1 MKLQKILS
9 VFILACN
16 TLFGHALWIE
26 TNTSGKN
33 GQAQEVKVFL
43 GEYAANERDS
53 TQNWFSNMR
62 DFSLFLIAPD
72 GKKSQ
77 LTTTASGNHFKASFT
92 PSIAGTYVLS
102 IDHLVTEVYGGS
114 KIHYYALAQ
123 VTVNGSTPGSNNL
136 AANAAF
142 GVLANAT
149 VKYKVNSAEKVQLL
163 YKKNA
168 VKTGSLAVQSPE
180 GWAKTFK
187 ADANGIVSFVP
198 FWVGLYLLEG
208 TFTEEES
215 GVHEGKDYKRV
226 WHCTTYCLPVE
237 K

>member
-9 VFILACN
+9 ILMLACN

-26 TNTSGKN
+26 TNTSGKS
-33 GQAQEVKVFL
+33 GQAQEVKIFL

-62 DFSLFLIAPD
+62 EFSLFLIAPD

-77 LTTTASGNHFKASFT
+77 LMATANGNHFKASFT
-92 PSIAGTYVLS
+92 PTVAGTHVLS
-102 IDHLVTEVYGGS
+102 IDHVVTEVYGGS

-123 VTVNGSTPGSNNL
+123 VTVNGSTAGSNNL
-136 AANAAF
+136 ASNADF
-142 GVLANAT
+142 LVLTNTTAKHKT
-149 VKYKVNSAEKVQLL
+149 NSPEKVQLQ
-163 YKKNA
+163 YKKAN
-168 VKTGSLAVQSPE
+168 VKEGSLAVQSPE

-187 ADANGIVSFVP
+187 ADASGFVSFVP
-198 FWVGLYLLEG
+198 FWTGLYLLEG
-208 TFTEEES
+208 SFTEQVS
-215 GVHEGKDYKRV
+215 GVHETKEYKRV